1 MSPQCGAS
9 KNNMSLIFLAIASPC
24 IASCVA
30 LITKRR
36 AIMEAATILSSVVVL
51 LSAAVL
57 ALTVAQDGVYSR
69 SAYFSVDALGA
80 LVIATIAV
88 VGCAA
93 AFYSVAYM
101 REEAEKKVIGQSR
114 TRQYFLFFNIFVG
127 AMLFASATANP
138 ILTWI
143 AIEATTLS
151 TAFLISFYNKPS
163 AMEAAWKYL
172 IINSVGLLLGF
183 FGTLLYFTSVETGGS
198 MPLVDWS
205 LLSAHAG
212 DLDPMVA
219 KIAFIFVLIGYGTKV
234 GFAPMHTW
242 KPDAYGK
249 APTPIAALFSGA
261 LLNVAL
267 AAVLRFKAITDSA
280 VGAEFTGQMLII
292 LGLLSVSVAAFIMF
306 TQRNYKRLLA
316 YSSIE
321 HAGIM
326 ALGFGFGGIG
336 ALASALHMVYHSLA
350 KAILFFAAGNIL
362 LQYSST
368 KIRHVKGALRAIPA
382 TSMLFIF
389 GFLAASGIPPL
400 GLFLTK
406 AHIAAAGMASH
417 PIVVIVAVLALIV
430 AFVAFLKHTHAMMFG
445 EKPEEITVGESSI
458 WLLIPP
464 CVLAVLFVYLSVYP
478 PAELYT
484 LVSAI
489 AILH

>member
-1 MSPQCGAS
+1 
-9 KNNMSLIFLAIASPC
+9 MSLIFFAIASPC
-24 IASCVA
+24 IAACVA
-30 LITKRR
+30 LVTKRR
-36 AIMEAATILSSVVVL
+36 VVMEAATIIASVVVL
-51 LSAAVL
+51 VSAALL
-57 ALTVAQDGVYSR
+57 ALIVAEDGTYSR

-93 AFYSVAYM
+93 AFYSVAYI
-101 REEAEKKVIGQSR
+101 REEAEKKVIGNRR

-138 ILTWI
+138 ILMWI

-183 FGTLLYFTSVETGGS
+183 FGTLLYFTSVEIGGS
-198 MPLVDWS
+198 MPLVDWN

-212 DLDPMVA
+212 ALDPAIA

-280 VGAEFTGQMLII
+280 VGPEFTGQMLII
-292 LGLLSVSVAAFIMF
+292 LGLLSVGVAAFIMF
-306 TQRNYKRLLA
+306 AQRNYKRLLA

-336 ALASALHMVYHSLA
+336 ALAASLHMVYHSLA
-350 KAILFFAAGNIL
+350 KAILFFAAGNIFL
-362 LQYSST
+362 KYSST
-368 KIRHVKGALRAIPA
+368 KILNVKGALRAIPV
-382 TSMLFIF
+382 TSVLFIF

-406 AHIAAAGMASH
+406 AHIAAAGMALH
-417 PIVVIVAVLALIV
+417 PVAVIVAVLALIV
-430 AFVAFLKHTHAMMFG
+430 AFVAFLKHTHSMMFG
-445 EKPEEITVGESSI
+445 EKPEEIDAGELSA
-458 WLLIPP
+458 WLLIPSF
-464 CVLAVLFVYLSVYP
+464 VLAAVFIYVSVYP
-478 PAELYT
+478 PAQLYA
-484 LVSAI
+484 LVNAI
-489 AILH
+489 AAGY

>member
-1 MSPQCGAS
+1 
-9 KNNMSLIFLAIASPC
+9 MSLLFFAIASPC
-24 IASCVA
+24 IASCIA
-30 LITKRR
+30 LIAKRR
-36 AIMEAATILSSVVVL
+36 VVMEAATMIASVVVL
-51 LSAAVL
+51 VSAALL
-57 ALTVAQDGVYSR
+57 AFTVATNGVYSR

-93 AFYSVAYM
+93 AFYSVAYI
-101 REEAEKKVIGQSR
+101 REEAEKKVIGPGR
-114 TRQYFLFFNIFVG
+114 TRQYFVLFNIFVA
-127 AMLFASATANP
+127 AMLFASATTNP

-183 FGTLLYFTSVETGGS
+183 FGTLLYFTSVKTGGN
-198 MPLVDWS
+198 MPLVDWR
-205 LLSAHAG
+205 LLSSHAG
-212 DLDPMVA
+212 ELNPLVA

-267 AAVLRFKAITDSA
+267 AAILRFKAITDGA
-280 VGAEFTGQMLII
+280 VGAGFTGQMLVA
-292 LGLLSVSVAAFIMF
+292 LGLLSIGVAAFIMF
-306 TQRNYKRLLA
+306 AQRNYKRLLA

-336 ALASALHMVYHSLA
+336 SLAASLHMVYHSLA
-350 KAILFFAAGNIL
+350 KAILFFAAGNIFL
-362 LQYSST
+362 KYSST
-368 KIRHVKGALRAIPA
+368 KIFNVKGALRAIPA

-400 GLFLTK
+400 GMFLTK
-406 AHIAAAGMASH
+406 VHIAASGMAAH
-417 PIVVIVAVLALIV
+417 PIAVIVAVLALIV
-430 AFVAFLKHTHAMMFG
+430 AFIAFLKHTHAMMFG
-445 EKPEEITVGESSI
+445 EKPEDIASGESSA
-458 WLLIPP
+458 WLIIPP
-464 CVLAVLFVYLSVYP
+464 LALAVLFVYVSVYP
-478 PAELYT
+478 PAYLYA
-484 LVSAI
+484 LISAV
-489 AILH
+489 AAGH

>member
-1 MSPQCGAS
+1 
-9 KNNMSLIFLAIASPC
+9 MSLIFLAIASPC
-24 IASCVA
+24 IASCIA
-30 LITKRR
+30 LVTKRR
-36 AIMEAATILSSVVVL
+36 AVMEAATVCASV
-51 LSAAVL
+51 AVL
-57 ALTVAQDGVYSR
+57 VSAGLLAMNVAEDGVYSR

-80 LVIATIAV
+80 LVIAMTAV

-93 AFYSVAYM
+93 AFYSVAYI

-114 TRQYFLFFNIFVG
+114 TRQYFVFFNMFIG

-183 FGTLLYFTSVETGGS
+183 FGTLLYFTSVEAGGS

-205 LLSAHAG
+205 LLSSHAEK
-212 DLDPMVA
+212 LDPVIA

-242 KPDAYGK
+242 KPDAYSK

-267 AAVLRFKAITDSA
+267 AAILRFKAVTDSA
-280 VGAEFTGQMLII
+280 VGSEFTGQMLIA
-292 LGLLSVSVAAFIMF
+292 LGLLSVGVAAFIMF

-336 ALASALHMVYHSLA
+336 ALAASLHMVYHSLA
-350 KAILFFAAGNIL
+350 KAILFFAAGNIFL
-362 LQYSST
+362 SYSST

-382 TSMLFIF
+382 TSVLFIF
-389 GFLAASGIPPL
+389 GFLAVSGIPPL

-417 PIVVIVAVLALIV
+417 PVAVIVAVLALIV
-430 AFVAFLKHTHAMMFG
+430 AFVAFLQHTHAMIFG
-445 EKPEEITVGESSI
+445 EKPEDIISGESSA
-458 WLLIPP
+458 LLIIPP
-464 CVLAVLFVYLSVYP
+464 LILAVILVYVSVFPQVY
-478 PAELYT
+478 LYT
-484 LVSAI
+484 LVSAV
-489 AILH
+489 AAGH

>member
-1 MSPQCGAS
+1 
-9 KNNMSLIFLAIASPC
+9 MSLVFLAIASPC
-24 IASCVA
+24 IAACIA

-36 AIMEAATILSSVVVL
+36 AVMEAATMIASGIVL
-51 LSAAVL
+51 VSAALL
-57 ALTVAQDGVYSR
+57 ALAVAHDGMYSR

-93 AFYSVAYM
+93 AFYSIAYI
-101 REEAEKKVIGQSR
+101 REEAEKKVIGPGR

-183 FGTLLYFTSVETGGS
+183 FGTLLYFTSVETSGS
-198 MPLVDWS
+198 MPLVDWN
-205 LLSAHAG
+205 LLSSHAG
-212 DLDPMVA
+212 ALDPVIA

-242 KPDAYGK
+242 KPDAYAK

-267 AAVLRFKAITDSA
+267 AAVLRFKSITDSA
-280 VGAEFTGQMLII
+280 VGPEFTGQMLVT
-292 LGLLSVSVAAFIMF
+292 LGLLSVGVAAFIMF
-306 TQRNYKRLLA
+306 AQKNYKRLLA

-321 HAGIM
+321 HAGMM

-336 ALASALHMVYHSLA
+336 AVAAALHMVYHSLA
-350 KAILFFAAGNIL
+350 KALLFFAAGNIFL
-362 LQYSST
+362 KYSST
-368 KIRHVKGALRAIPA
+368 KIRHVRGALRAIPV
-382 TSMLFIF
+382 TSALFVF

-417 PIVVIVAVLALIV
+417 PVAVIVAVLALIV
-430 AFVAFLKHTHAMMFG
+430 AFVAFLKHTHAMLFG
-445 EKPEEITVGESSI
+445 EKPEEIAQGESSA
-458 WLLIPP
+458 WLLVPSFA
-464 CVLAVLFVYLSVYP
+464 LAALFVYVSVYP
-478 PAELYT
+478 PVYLYT
-484 LVSAI
+484 LVSAV
-489 AILH
+489 AAGH